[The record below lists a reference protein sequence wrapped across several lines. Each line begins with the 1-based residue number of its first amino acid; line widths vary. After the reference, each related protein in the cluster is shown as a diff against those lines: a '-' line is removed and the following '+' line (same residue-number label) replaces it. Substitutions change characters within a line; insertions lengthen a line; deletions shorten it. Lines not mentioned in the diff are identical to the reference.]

1 MKKLALLFALVA
13 FAPLANAATADT
25 GSFDFWAWVESLF
38 DANEE
43 MPLEVQQAQSTTVV
57 QANMDTVINLIR

>member
-38 DANEE
+38 EFDEASIEVVSVPQASLANI
-43 MPLEVQQAQSTTVV
+43 
-57 QANMDTVINLIR
+57 DTALSLGPR